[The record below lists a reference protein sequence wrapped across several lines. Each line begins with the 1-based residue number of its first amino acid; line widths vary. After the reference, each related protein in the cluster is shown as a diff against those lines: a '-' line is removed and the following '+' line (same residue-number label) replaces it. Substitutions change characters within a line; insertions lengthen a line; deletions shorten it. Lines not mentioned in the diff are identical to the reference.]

1 MTTKETAITK
11 TKPKKPKIPK
21 EKVKNHFSDPLSTTL
36 NRIGGKSRNAGDAS
50 EETKNI
56 VLAEIQ
62 RAAKSYGLSLRDTAN
77 LIAFAQVESGF
88 NPDAAARPIKKK
100 GKQTSASGLFQIV
113 DKTADD
119 AIHRLIKNPWSLGI
133 QLDQRKLFDYQ
144 SDIQYGIVV
153 YLDKK
158 RVAQGSEDV
167 LDIYA
172 VWHSE
177 VYKDGK
183 VRKGFERIIKQLE
196 ESSKTY
202 LKYLEQGIPIT
213 IDKIVAFQAHRAPV
227 IVTQESATG
236 RNEQFLDV
244 KTGQTMTR
252 TEFVAAIQAGKYPDY
267 RIAYIAGLAT
277 PVSKPDKL
285 TENNLG

>member
-1 MTTKETAITK
+1 M
-11 TKPKKPKIPK
+11 
-21 EKVKNHFSDPLSTTL
+21 
-36 NRIGGKSRNAGDAS
+36 
-50 EETKNI
+50 

-77 LIAFAQVESGF
+77 LIAFAQAESGF

-113 DKTADD
+113 DKTAKD
-119 AIHRLIKNPWSLGI
+119 ALVRLSGTERVLGI
-133 QLDQRKLFDYQ
+133 KLDKHMLFDYQ

-167 LDIYA
+167 LEIYA
-172 VWHSE
+172 AWHSE
-177 VYKDGK
+177 IYKDGK

-196 ESSKTY
+196 EGSKTY
-202 LKYLEQGIPIT
+202 LEYLEQGIPIT
-213 IDKIVAFQAHRAPV
+213 IDKIVAFQAHTAPV
-227 IVTQESATG
+227 IVTQESATC

-267 RIAYIAGLAT
+267 RIAHMAGLAT
-277 PVSKPDKL
+277 PVSKPDKVK
-285 TENNLG
+285 ENNLG